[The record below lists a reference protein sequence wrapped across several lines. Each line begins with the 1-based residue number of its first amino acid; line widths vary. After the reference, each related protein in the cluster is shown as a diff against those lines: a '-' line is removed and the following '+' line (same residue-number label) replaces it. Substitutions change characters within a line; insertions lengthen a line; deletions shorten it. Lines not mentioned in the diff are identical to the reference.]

1 MHNIFED
8 DFRTGS
14 FLKKLGKHWQLW
26 HNYSSL
32 GKFPVSTVLLN
43 SAFKVSGELFLRIL
57 KSLRV
62 YL

>member
-8 DFRTGS
+8 DFNRFF
-14 FLKKLGKHWQLW
+14 FLKTGETLV
-26 HNYSSL
+26 NYSSL

-43 SAFKVSGELFLRIL
+43 SAFKVSGEQIL
-57 KSLRV
+57 KSWQV